1 MHWLWRA
8 YQETRSIW
16 VKRVKHGRKQL
27 GMSQKTFFRQFHNGV
42 VHISS
47 DTRTMVSCTSLQ
59 TLAHWCRAHL
69 FRHSHTGVVHI
80 SSGTCTLV
88 SCTSLQTLAH
98 WCRAHLFRHS
108 HTGIM
113 HIYSVSA
120 ATCTVTFVVDMCS
133 CMQLDLCYGFELQ
146 PESLNRRLCGWV
158 VGGTQS
164 WV

>member
-80 SSGTCTLV
+80 SSDTRTLV
-88 SCTSLQTLAH
+88 SCTSLQALAH

-108 HTGIM
+108 HTGVV
-113 HIYSVSA
+113 HISSDTHTLVS
-120 ATCTVTFVVDMCS
+120 CTSLQTLTHWYHAHLQCKCS
-133 CMQLDLCYGFELQ
+133 YMYCNFC
-146 PESLNRRLCGWV
+146 C
-158 VGGTQS
+158 
-164 WV
+164 